1 MTYVRKMGWVGGG
14 SNHTSQIMERQVG
27 KIEKSFDLLALIS
40 RIEILITRSLLRQ
53 LVKYI

>member
-1 MTYVRKMGWVGGG
+1 MTRMCGRWVGGG
-14 SNHTSQIMERQVG
+14 SNYTSQIMERQVG